1 MANIYKNAQF
11 NLTTTDVTD
20 IYTVPS
26 NSRAIIQNIHT
37 ANVGGANTEIKA
49 FLYDNSATT
58 AFQFAEHTVNSGDS
72 KSVSDGS
79 IVLEENDKLQL
90 QAASANIFEGT
101 CAILEINFLVVSS
114 VTSGKSSL
122 N

>member
-11 NLTTTDVTD
+11 DLTTTDVTD

-37 ANVGGANTEIKA
+37 ANVGGGNTEIKA

-72 KSVSDGS
+72 KSISDGS

-90 QAASANIFEGT
+90 QAATADIFQGT
-101 CAILEINFLVVSS
+101 CAILEINRD
-114 VTSGKSSL
+114 
-122 N
+122 